1 MSDSIGSPPHLS
13 MAAAGARQVPGGSVD
28 RALAVLRHMAGA
40 HEASASEIA
49 EVAGTSRSTAYRI
62 ADRLTAWGFLQ
73 PSEEAG
79 RWVVGPEAV
88 RLGLSVITRSRLA
101 RTAPDLIRTLME
113 LTGETS
119 GLAIPLNDTMV
130 FLHRE
135 LGPTPSPASTQIGT
149 TRPMHCTA
157 VGKAWLSALTGKR
170 LDEALA
176 GLTLTRHTPATIT
189 DLVALRQEL
198 EEARH
203 RGWAVDSGELSPAIG
218 SCGAPVL
225 DASGLPVAAVS
236 IWGPL
241 ARVRSHRDRLGM
253 LVASTAGAVSRRLQ
267 A

>member
-1 MSDSIGSPPHLS
+1 
-13 MAAAGARQVPGGSVD
+13 
-28 RALAVLRHMAGA
+28 MAGA

-73 PSEEAG
+73 PSEEPG
-79 RWVVGPEAV
+79 RWTVGPEAV
-88 RLGLSVITRSRLA
+88 RLGLSVITRSRIA
-101 RTAPDLIRTLME
+101 RIAPDLIRTLME

-119 GLAIPLNDTMV
+119 GLAIPMNDKMV

-135 LGPTPSPASTQIGT
+135 LGPTPSPASTRIGT

-157 VGKAWLSALTGKR
+157 VGKAWLSALTGTK

-176 GLTLTRHTPATIT
+176 GQKLTRHTAATIT
-189 DLVALRQEL
+189 DPVRLRHEL

-225 DASGLPVAAVS
+225 DASGTPGGRRLDLGS
-236 IWGPL
+236 HGPGHEPPGPARH
-241 ARVRSHRDRLGM
+241 ARVQHRR
-253 LVASTAGAVSRRLQ
+253 RRLSP
-267 A
+267 APGLSVA